1 MRYDGANYTG
11 GADLSNYFII
21 SHELPAYTI
30 AEYSELFNANTLKT
44 IILKGSYNYA
54 IIYDDILI
62 LERKEHDYY
71 NYMFVFDKKT
81 LELHFTLKVKRTIP
95 RGFGWYLGKNE
106 ETDDMYLIS
115 HEFVNLGKIFKGTD
129 FAYVVG
135 NYENGVLY
143 VHDNTHKE
151 KTIVMYDFKS
161 HKITQ
166 I

>member
-1 MRYDGANYTG
+1 
-11 GADLSNYFII
+11 
-21 SHELPAYTI
+21 
-30 AEYSELFNANTLKT
+30 
-44 IILKGSYNYA
+44 
-54 IIYDDILI
+54 
-62 LERKEHDYY
+62 
-71 NYMFVFDKKT
+71 
-81 LELHFTLKVKRTIP
+81 
-95 RGFGWYLGKNE
+95 
-106 ETDDMYLIS
+106 MYLIS